1 MAKMTTEEQLKVVLE
16 EHENMLVEEVA
27 EAILDLKKYYIRK
40 LNRAVWK
47 GDYQLSLKL
56 SGSIEALDRLYDLHI
71 EETDD

>member
-1 MAKMTTEEQLKVVLE
+1 MAKMSMEEQLKVILD